1 MRKMI
6 VIQYTSMIVL
16 CFVSGVV
23 CYQLFQIDQVM
34 QIIEWSDRRL
44 LTMDKPLFIWN
55 VVPFIAALGIVLFFS
70 THHYLTMIA
79 PIFIALKC
87 TFLGFSSVFLLV
99 HLQSVKLYALWWFPF
114 QLLYCILLIMLFVS
128 SRPKRTG
135 RTIKQQS
142 LTSKVMFFSGVMI
155 LLFGLENFV
164 ISYLFK

>member
-34 QIIEWSDRRL
+34 QIIEWGDRRL
-44 LTMDKPLFIWN
+44 LTMDKPQLLWN
-55 VVPFIAALGIVLFFS
+55 AVPFIAALGIVLFFS

-128 SRPKRTG
+128 SRQKRTG
-135 RTIKQQS
+135 RTLKKQS
-142 LTSKVMFFSGVMI
+142 ISKQVIFFSGVMI
-155 LLFGLENFV
+155 ILFGIENFV
-164 ISYLFK
+164 ISYLF

>member
-1 MRKMI
+1 MI

-70 THHYLTMIA
+70 THHYLMMIA

-99 HLQSVKLYALWWFPF
+99 HLQSVQLYALWWFPF
-114 QLLYCILLIMLFVS
+114 QLLYCILLIMHCW
-128 SRPKRTG
+128 
-135 RTIKQQS
+135 
-142 LTSKVMFFSGVMI
+142 
-155 LLFGLENFV
+155 
-164 ISYLFK
+164 

>member
-34 QIIEWSDRRL
+34 QIIEWGDRRL
-44 LTMDKPLFIWN
+44 LTMDKPQLLWN
-55 VVPFIAALGIVLFFS
+55 AVPFIAALGIVLFFS

-79 PIFIALKC
+79 PIFIALKS

-114 QLLYCILLIMLFVS
+114 QLLYCIFLIMLFVS
-128 SRPKRTG
+128 SRPKRMS
-135 RTIKQQS
+135 RTIKKQS
-142 LTSKVMFFSGVMI
+142 ITKSVMFFCGVMI
-155 LLFGLENFV
+155 ILFGLENFV